1 MKLPPRIIAD
11 KVVDARGLSC
21 PLPLLKTKKALDS
34 LKSGQTVKIICTDPG
49 SKDHIPDLGLRNG
62 SSFLGMEH
70 SDEDTIS
77 YFIQKD

>member
-21 PLPLLKTKKALDS
+21 PLPLLKTKKVMDS
-34 LKSGQTVKIICTDPG
+34 LEPGQIVKIISTDPG
-49 SKDHIPDLGLRNG
+49 SKEHIPELGLRHG

-70 SDEDTIS
+70 SEEDTVI